1 MNQLLILALSLFL
14 FNSEFRQNSTSNSAP
29 SELENFSSISDCT
42 WKEFKLYG
50 KVQYV
55 ESFPDIKIQFVNSF
69 PDLRVQ
75 FVESFPDHCGK
86 WQVVSSFPDIKV
98 QVVESFPDIKVQ
110 VVNSFPGK

>member
-1 MNQLLILALSLFL
+1 LP
-14 FNSEFRQNSTSNSAP
+14 FRFFCSIQNFAKTTSDLVT

-98 QVVESFPDIKVQ
+98 QVVVSFPDIKVQ
-110 VVNSFPGK
+110 VVNAFPGK